1 MSDIDLE
8 REEAMNLIDEE
19 AAPAKKPRAK
29 KAKVAEV
36 ELSAEEVEAI
46 AAAKLESEAKVA
58 EIKLEIDAISVSLS
72 QLKAQL
78 KELTGKSTSTNR
90 GPVGVGAF
98 IKELIKEGFTNAE
111 ISDRIVTEWPENNT
125 NTNCINWYRNALKAW
140 PDGKRPKKVVAE
152 D

>member
-58 EIKLEIDAISVSLS
+58 EIKLEIDS
-72 QLKAQL
+72 
-78 KELTGKSTSTNR
+78 
-90 GPVGVGAF
+90 GVLHK
-98 IKELIKEGFTNAE
+98 I
-111 ISDRIVTEWPENNT
+111 
-125 NTNCINWYRNALKAW
+125 
-140 PDGKRPKKVVAE
+140 
-152 D
+152 